1 MSDHRDE
8 KLESLLRDR
17 RVEAVSPDL
26 ATRISLKAQTVPQI
40 QNISLW
46 QSLRQLFAE
55 FHLPKP
61 GYVLATALVLGM
73 VLGFNTSPDSST
85 IQDANYTTTQSM
97 IAGDE
102 GFL

>member
-1 MSDHRDE
+1 MSEYRDE
-8 KLESLLRDR
+8 KLESLLRNR
-17 RVEAVSPDL
+17 HNQAVNPDL
-26 ATRISLKAQTVPQI
+26 AARITLKAQTIPQV

-46 QSLRQLFAE
+46 QSMRQLFAE

-61 GYVLATALVLGM
+61 GYVLASALVLGM
-73 VLGFNTSPDSST
+73 VMGFNTSPDSST

>member
-1 MSDHRDE
+1 MSEHREE
-8 KLESLLRDR
+8 KLESLLRNR
-17 RVEAVSPDL
+17 HRQAVNPDL
-26 ATRISLKAQTVPQI
+26 AARIALKAQTIPQV

-46 QSLRQLFAE
+46 QSMRQLFAE

-61 GYVLATALVLGM
+61 GYVLASALVLGM
-73 VLGFNTSPDSST
+73 VMGFNTSPDSST

>member
-1 MSDHRDE
+1 MSEYRDE
-8 KLESLLRDR
+8 KLESLLRNR
-17 RVEAVSPDL
+17 RNQAVNPDL
-26 ATRISLKAQTVPQI
+26 AAQITLKAQTIPQV

-46 QSLRQLFAE
+46 QSMRQLFAE

-61 GYVLATALVLGM
+61 GYVLASALVLGM
-73 VLGFNTSPDSST
+73 VMGFNTSPDSST

>member
-1 MSDHRDE
+1 MSEHRED
-8 KLESLLRDR
+8 KLESLLRSR
-17 RVEAVSPDL
+17 RSQAVNPDL
-26 ATRISLKAQTVPQI
+26 AARITLKAQTIPQV

-46 QSLRQLFAE
+46 QSMRQLFAE

-61 GYVLATALVLGM
+61 GYVLASALVLGM
-73 VLGFNTSPDSST
+73 VMGFNTSPDSST

>member
-1 MSDHRDE
+1 MSEYRDE
-8 KLESLLRDR
+8 KLESLLRSR
-17 RVEAVSPDL
+17 RGQAVNPDL
-26 ATRISLKAQTVPQI
+26 AARIALKAQTIPQV

-46 QSLRQLFAE
+46 QSMRQLFAE

-61 GYVLATALVLGM
+61 GYVLASALVLGM
-73 VLGFNTSPDSST
+73 VLGFNTSPDNST

>member
-1 MSDHRDE
+1 MSEDRDD
-8 KLESLLRDR
+8 KLESLLRSR
-17 RVEAVSPDL
+17 RSHAASPDL
-26 ATRISLKAQTVPQI
+26 AARITLKAQTIPQV

-46 QSLRQLFAE
+46 QSMRQLFAE

-61 GYVLATALVLGM
+61 GYVLASALVLGM
-73 VLGFNTSPDSST
+73 VLGFNTSPDSSAN
-85 IQDANYTTTQSM
+85 QDANYTTTQSM

>member
-1 MSDHRDE
+1 MSEDRDE
-8 KLESLLRDR
+8 KLESLLRSR
-17 RVEAVSPDL
+17 HSQAANPDL
-26 ATRISLKAQTVPQI
+26 AARIALKAQTIPQV

-46 QSLRQLFAE
+46 QSMRQLFAE

-61 GYVLATALVLGM
+61 GYVLASALVLGM
-73 VLGFNTSPDSST
+73 VMGFNTSPDSST